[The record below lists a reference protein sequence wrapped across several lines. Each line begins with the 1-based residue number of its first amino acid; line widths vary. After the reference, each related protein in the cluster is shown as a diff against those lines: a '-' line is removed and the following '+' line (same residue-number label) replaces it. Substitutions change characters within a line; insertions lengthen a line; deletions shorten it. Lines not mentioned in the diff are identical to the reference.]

1 MSDSNTLYTQSS
13 ASGSPS
19 PGQGG
24 PGQSGRPMHGRPA
37 AAKPYVANDGARL
50 AKAYEVELELMAD
63 VRAYFDVAFQVR
75 NGSPSLLLV

>member
-1 MSDSNTLYTQSS
+1 
-13 ASGSPS
+13 
-19 PGQGG
+19 
-24 PGQSGRPMHGRPA
+24 MHGRPA

-50 AKAYEVELELMAD
+50 TKAYEVELELMAD